1 MGLPGKPDGMSGA
14 EVEKYYRDGHIREIA
29 EYCESDVI
37 NTYRIWLRY
46 GLFVGRL
53 TEAEVQASEAYLSD
67 FLGLA
72 RNWTRRI
79 TMGSFSA
86 RGVFIRRFD
95 TSNQR
100 SGSGADG

>member
-14 EVEKYYRDGHIREIA
+14 EVEKYYRAGHIREIA
-29 EYCESDVI
+29 GYRESDVI

-46 GLFVGRL
+46 ELFVGRL
-53 TEAEVQASEAYLSD
+53 TDAEVQASEAYLSD

-79 TMGSFSA
+79 AMGRFSA
-86 RGVFIRRFD
+86 REVFIRRID
-95 TSNQR
+95 IPD
-100 SGSGADG
+100 SGSEADG